1 MDIVIL
7 LVGFSIGLVLLVKG
21 ADEMVSSAVQIAL
34 KFKLPSSIIGAT
46 FIGFGT
52 SAPELF
58 ASTGAALKGDLDL
71 GIGNIVGSNI
81 ANSLLVVAVLY
92 LALPKDFSQKI
103 KLNQISPVWMAIL
116 TTVFVS
122 TYVLTNEFPFL
133 LGAVLLILVIYV
145 IYKMISTE
153 SVDEGE
159 LLGEE
164 KNYIWLRGG
173 LSLLATLY
181 GSQLVVDNAV
191 AIAELFGVSSLIIGS
206 TIIAIGTSL
215 PEVAGTISAAK
226 MRKPDIVFGNIF
238 GSNLFNI
245 GLVGATAIMISPGE
259 ISSVID
265 YQLFIMYFVSFIV
278 IFLSRNLKQLLCLLP
293 HLQLVSNNL
302 VFGFLY
308 PLFGKPCHIRHL
320 LGI

>member
-1 MDIVIL
+1 MDIIIL

-133 LGAVLLILVIYV
+133 LGAVLLILVIFV

-265 YQLFIMYFVSFIV
+265 YQLFIMYFVSFVV
-278 IFLSRNLKQLLCLLP
+278 IFLSRNVIKRN
-293 HLQLVSNNL
+293 S
-302 VFGFLY
+302 
-308 PLFGKPCHIRHL
+308 L
-320 LGI
+320 LGYLFIVAYILFLISLF

>member
-21 ADEMVSSAVQIAL
+21 ADEMVGSAVQIAI
-34 KFKLPSSIIGAT
+34 KFKLPSSIVGAT

-103 KLNQISPVWMAIL
+103 ELNQISPVWMVIL

-122 TYVLTNEFPFL
+122 TYVLTNKFPFL
-133 LGAVLLILVIYV
+133 LGAVLLILVTYV
-145 IYKMISTE
+145 TYKMISTE

-159 LLGEE
+159 LLGEV
-164 KNYIWLRGG
+164 KNYIWVRGG

-259 ISSVID
+259 ISSLID

-278 IFLSRNLKQLLCLLP
+278 IFLSRNVIKRNS
-293 HLQLVSNNL
+293 LVGYL
-302 VFGFLY
+302 FIIVYILFLIS
-308 PLFGKPCHIRHL
+308 LF
-320 LGI
+320 

>member
-191 AIAELFGVSSLIIGS
+191 AIAELFEVSSLIIGS

-245 GLVGATAIMISPGE
+245 GLVGATAIMISPGD

-278 IFLSRNLKQLLCLLP
+278 IFLSRNVIKRNS
-293 HLQLVSNNL
+293 LVGYL
-302 VFGFLY
+302 FIVAYILFLIS
-308 PLFGKPCHIRHL
+308 LF
-320 LGI
+320 

>member
-1 MDIVIL
+1 MDIIIL

-122 TYVLTNEFPFL
+122 TYVINNEFPFL

-265 YQLFIMYFVSFIV
+265 YQLFIMYFVSFVV
-278 IFLSRNLKQLLCLLP
+278 IFLSRNLIKRNSLLGYLFIVAYILF
-293 HLQLVSNNL
+293 LVS
-302 VFGFLY
+302 
-308 PLFGKPCHIRHL
+308 LF
-320 LGI
+320 

>member
-226 MRKPDIVFGNIF
+226 IRKPDIVFGNIF

-245 GLVGATAIMISPGE
+245 GLVGATAIIISPGE

-278 IFLSRNLKQLLCLLP
+278 IFLSRNVIKRNPLLGYLFIVAYILF
-293 HLQLVSNNL
+293 LVS
-302 VFGFLY
+302 
-308 PLFGKPCHIRHL
+308 LF
-320 LGI
+320 

>member
-103 KLNQISPVWMAIL
+103 KLNQISPVWMAIFS
-116 TTVFVS
+116 TIFVS

-159 LLGEE
+159 FLGEE

-226 MRKPDIVFGNIF
+226 IRKPDIVFGNIF

-278 IFLSRNLKQLLCLLP
+278 IFLSRNVIKRNSLLGYLFIVAYILF
-293 HLQLVSNNL
+293 LVS
-302 VFGFLY
+302 
-308 PLFGKPCHIRHL
+308 LF
-320 LGI
+320 

>member
-122 TYVLTNEFPFL
+122 TYVFTNEFPFL

-265 YQLFIMYFVSFIV
+265 YQLFIMYFVSFIA
-278 IFLSRNLKQLLCLLP
+278 IFLSRNVIKRN
-293 HLQLVSNNL
+293 S
-302 VFGFLY
+302 
-308 PLFGKPCHIRHL
+308 L
-320 LGI
+320 LGYLFIVAYILFLFSLF

>member
-122 TYVLTNEFPFL
+122 TYVFTNEFPFL

-265 YQLFIMYFVSFIV
+265 YQLFIMYFVTFIV
-278 IFLSRNLKQLLCLLP
+278 IFLSRNVIKRNSLLGYLFIIAYVLF
-293 HLQLVSNNL
+293 LVS
-302 VFGFLY
+302 
-308 PLFGKPCHIRHL
+308 LF
-320 LGI
+320 

>member
-103 KLNQISPVWMAIL
+103 KLNQISPVWMAIFS
-116 TTVFVS
+116 TIFVS

-145 IYKMISTE
+145 IYKMISTD

-215 PEVAGTISAAK
+215 PEIAGTISAAK
-226 MRKPDIVFGNIF
+226 IRKPDIVFGNIF

-259 ISSVID
+259 IGSVID

-278 IFLSRNLKQLLCLLP
+278 IFLSRNVIKRNPLLGYLFIVAYILF
-293 HLQLVSNNL
+293 LVS
-302 VFGFLY
+302 
-308 PLFGKPCHIRHL
+308 LF
-320 LGI
+320 

>member
-21 ADEMVSSAVQIAL
+21 ADEMVGSAVQIAL
-34 KFKLPSSIIGAT
+34 KFKLPSSIVGAT

-103 KLNQISPVWMAIL
+103 ELNQISPVWMAIL

-133 LGAVLLILVIYV
+133 LGAALLILVTYV
-145 IYKMISTE
+145 TYKMISTE

-191 AIAELFGVSSLIIGS
+191 EIAELFGVSSLIIGS

-215 PEVAGTISAAK
+215 PEVAGTVSAAK

-278 IFLSRNLKQLLCLLP
+278 IFLSRNVIKRNT
-293 HLQLVSNNL
+293 LVGYL
-302 VFGFLY
+302 FIIVYILFLIS
-308 PLFGKPCHIRHL
+308 LF
-320 LGI
+320 

>member
-1 MDIVIL
+1 MDIAIL

-92 LALPKDFSQKI
+92 LALPKDFSQKV

-122 TYVLTNEFPFL
+122 TYVLTNGFPFL
-133 LGAVLLILVIYV
+133 LGSVLLILVIYV

-278 IFLSRNLKQLLCLLP
+278 IFLSRNVIKRNSLLGYLFIVAYILF
-293 HLQLVSNNL
+293 LVS
-302 VFGFLY
+302 
-308 PLFGKPCHIRHL
+308 LF
-320 LGI
+320 

>member
-159 LLGEE
+159 LFGEE

-226 MRKPDIVFGNIF
+226 MRKPDIVYGNIF

-278 IFLSRNLKQLLCLLP
+278 IFLSRNVIRRNSLLGYLFIVAYILF
-293 HLQLVSNNL
+293 LVS
-302 VFGFLY
+302 
-308 PLFGKPCHIRHL
+308 LF
-320 LGI
+320 

>member
-1 MDIVIL
+1 MDIIIL

-92 LALPKDFSQKI
+92 LALPKDFSQKV

-133 LGAVLLILVIYV
+133 LGAVLLILVIFV

-245 GLVGATAIMISPGE
+245 GLVGASAIMISPGE

-278 IFLSRNLKQLLCLLP
+278 IFLSRNLIKRNTLLGYLFIVAYVLF
-293 HLQLVSNNL
+293 LVS
-302 VFGFLY
+302 
-308 PLFGKPCHIRHL
+308 LF
-320 LGI
+320 

>member
-92 LALPKDFSQKI
+92 LALPKNFSQKI

-265 YQLFIMYFVSFIV
+265 YQLFIMYFVSFIA
-278 IFLSRNLKQLLCLLP
+278 IFLSRNVIKRN
-293 HLQLVSNNL
+293 S
-302 VFGFLY
+302 
-308 PLFGKPCHIRHL
+308 L
-320 LGI
+320 LGYLFIVAYILFLFSLF

>member
-1 MDIVIL
+1 
-7 LVGFSIGLVLLVKG
+7 
-21 ADEMVSSAVQIAL
+21 MVSSAVQIAL

-103 KLNQISPVWMAIL
+103 KLNQISPVWMAIFS
-116 TTVFVS
+116 TIFVS

-215 PEVAGTISAAK
+215 PEIAGTISAAK
-226 MRKPDIVFGNIF
+226 IRKPDIVFGNIF

-259 ISSVID
+259 IGSVID
-265 YQLFIMYFVSFIV
+265 YQLFIMYFVSFVV
-278 IFLSRNLKQLLCLLP
+278 IFLSRNVIKRNSLLGYLFIVAYILF
-293 HLQLVSNNL
+293 LVS
-302 VFGFLY
+302 
-308 PLFGKPCHIRHL
+308 LF
-320 LGI
+320 

>member
-259 ISSVID
+259 IGSVID

-278 IFLSRNLKQLLCLLP
+278 IFLSRNVIKRNPLLGYLFIVAYILF
-293 HLQLVSNNL
+293 LVS
-302 VFGFLY
+302 
-308 PLFGKPCHIRHL
+308 LF
-320 LGI
+320 

>member
-1 MDIVIL
+1 MDIVVL

-191 AIAELFGVSSLIIGS
+191 SIAELFGVSSLIIGS

-278 IFLSRNLKQLLCLLP
+278 IFLSRNLIKRNTLLGYLFIVAYILF
-293 HLQLVSNNL
+293 LVS
-302 VFGFLY
+302 
-308 PLFGKPCHIRHL
+308 LF
-320 LGI
+320 

>member
-245 GLVGATAIMISPGE
+245 GLVGATAIMISPVE

-278 IFLSRNLKQLLCLLP
+278 IFLSRNLIKRNTLLGYLFIVAYVLF
-293 HLQLVSNNL
+293 LVS
-302 VFGFLY
+302 
-308 PLFGKPCHIRHL
+308 LF
-320 LGI
+320 

>member
-278 IFLSRNLKQLLCLLP
+278 IFLSRNVIKRNSLLGYLFFVAYILF
-293 HLQLVSNNL
+293 LVS
-302 VFGFLY
+302 
-308 PLFGKPCHIRHL
+308 LF
-320 LGI
+320 

>member
-122 TYVLTNEFPFL
+122 TYVFTNEFPFL

-153 SVDEGE
+153 SVDEGD

-226 MRKPDIVFGNIF
+226 IRKPDIVFGNIF

-278 IFLSRNLKQLLCLLP
+278 IFLSRNVIKRNPLLGYLFIVAYILF
-293 HLQLVSNNL
+293 LVS
-302 VFGFLY
+302 
-308 PLFGKPCHIRHL
+308 LF
-320 LGI
+320 

>member
-92 LALPKDFSQKI
+92 LALPKDFSKKI

-116 TTVFVS
+116 TTIFVS

-191 AIAELFGVSSLIIGS
+191 AIAELFEVSSLIIGS

-245 GLVGATAIMISPGE
+245 GLVGATAIMISPVSYTHLTLPT
-259 ISSVID
+259 IYSV
-265 YQLFIMYFVSFIV
+265 
-278 IFLSRNLKQLLCLLP
+278 
-293 HLQLVSNNL
+293 
-302 VFGFLY
+302 
-308 PLFGKPCHIRHL
+308 
-320 LGI
+320 

>member
-103 KLNQISPVWMAIL
+103 KLNQISPVWMAIFS
-116 TTVFVS
+116 TIFVS

-215 PEVAGTISAAK
+215 PEIAGTISAAK
-226 MRKPDIVFGNIF
+226 IRKPDIVFGNIF

-259 ISSVID
+259 IGSVID
-265 YQLFIMYFVSFIV
+265 YQLFIMYFVSFVV
-278 IFLSRNLKQLLCLLP
+278 IFLSRNVIKRNSLLGYLFIVAYILF
-293 HLQLVSNNL
+293 LVS
-302 VFGFLY
+302 
-308 PLFGKPCHIRHL
+308 LF
-320 LGI
+320 

>member
-1 MDIVIL
+1 MDIVVL

-278 IFLSRNLKQLLCLLP
+278 IFLSRNLIKRNTLLGYLFIVAYVLF
-293 HLQLVSNNL
+293 LVS
-302 VFGFLY
+302 
-308 PLFGKPCHIRHL
+308 LF
-320 LGI
+320 

>member
-159 LLGEE
+159 LFGEE

-278 IFLSRNLKQLLCLLP
+278 IFLSRNLIKRNTLLGYLFIIAYILF
-293 HLQLVSNNL
+293 LVS
-302 VFGFLY
+302 
-308 PLFGKPCHIRHL
+308 LF
-320 LGI
+320 

>member
-7 LVGFSIGLVLLVKG
+7 LVGFLIGLVLLVKG

-133 LGAVLLILVIYV
+133 LGAALLILVIYV

-215 PEVAGTISAAK
+215 PEVAGTVSAAK

-278 IFLSRNLKQLLCLLP
+278 IFLSRNVIKRNT
-293 HLQLVSNNL
+293 LVGYL
-302 VFGFLY
+302 FIIVYILFLIS
-308 PLFGKPCHIRHL
+308 LF
-320 LGI
+320 

>member
-1 MDIVIL
+1 MEIVIL
-7 LVGFSIGLVLLVKG
+7 FVGFSIGLVLLVKG

-259 ISSVID
+259 IGSVID

-278 IFLSRNLKQLLCLLP
+278 IFLSRNVIKRNPLLGYLFIVAYILF
-293 HLQLVSNNL
+293 LVS
-302 VFGFLY
+302 
-308 PLFGKPCHIRHL
+308 LF
-320 LGI
+320 

>member
-1 MDIVIL
+1 MDIIIL

-92 LALPKDFSQKI
+92 LALPKDFSQKV

-226 MRKPDIVFGNIF
+226 MRKPDIVYGNIF

-265 YQLFIMYFVSFIV
+265 YQLFIMYFVSFVV
-278 IFLSRNLKQLLCLLP
+278 IFLSRNLIKRNSLLGYLFIVAYILF
-293 HLQLVSNNL
+293 LVS
-302 VFGFLY
+302 
-308 PLFGKPCHIRHL
+308 LF
-320 LGI
+320 

>member
-153 SVDEGE
+153 CVDEGE

-278 IFLSRNLKQLLCLLP
+278 IFLSRNVIKRN
-293 HLQLVSNNL
+293 S
-302 VFGFLY
+302 
-308 PLFGKPCHIRHL
+308 L
-320 LGI
+320 LGYLFIVAYILFLFSLF

>member
-122 TYVLTNEFPFL
+122 TYVFTNEFPFL

-226 MRKPDIVFGNIF
+226 MRKPDIV
-238 GSNLFNI
+238 
-245 GLVGATAIMISPGE
+245 
-259 ISSVID
+259 
-265 YQLFIMYFVSFIV
+265 
-278 IFLSRNLKQLLCLLP
+278 LSLI
-293 HLQLVSNNL
+293 
-302 VFGFLY
+302 
-308 PLFGKPCHIRHL
+308 HI
-320 LGI
+320 

>member
-1 MDIVIL
+1 MDIIIL
-7 LVGFSIGLVLLVKG
+7 LFGFSIGLVLLVKG

-34 KFKLPSSIIGAT
+34 KFKLPSSIVGAT

-92 LALPKDFSQKI
+92 IALPKDFSRNI
-103 KLNQISPVWMAIL
+103 NLNQISPIWMAVL

-122 TYVLTNEFPFL
+122 TYVLTDKFPFL
-133 LGAVLLILVIYV
+133 LGVALLVLVIYV

-153 SVDEGE
+153 SVDEEDLMEAG
-159 LLGEE
+159 
-164 KNYIWLRGG
+164 KKYIWLRGG
-173 LSLLATLY
+173 LSLVATLY

-191 AIAELFGVSSLIIGS
+191 EIASIFGVSSLVIGS

-215 PEVAGTISAAK
+215 PEVAGTVSAAR

-245 GLVGATAIMISPGE
+245 GLVGGAAIMISPGE

-265 YQLFIMYFVSFIV
+265 YQLFIMYFVSFVV
-278 IFLSRNLKQLLCLLP
+278 IFLSRNTIKRNTILGYIFIAAYVL
-293 HLQLVSNNL
+293 
-302 VFGFLY
+302 FLFS
-308 PLFGKPCHIRHL
+308 LF
-320 LGI
+320 

>member
-1 MDIVIL
+1 MEIVIL

-245 GLVGATAIMISPGE
+245 GLVGATAIMLSPGE

-278 IFLSRNLKQLLCLLP
+278 IFLSRNLIKRNTLLGYLFIVAYVLF
-293 HLQLVSNNL
+293 LVS
-302 VFGFLY
+302 
-308 PLFGKPCHIRHL
+308 LF
-320 LGI
+320 

>member
-1 MDIVIL
+1 MDIIIL

-34 KFKLPSSIIGAT
+34 IFKLPSSIIGAT

-133 LGAVLLILVIYV
+133 LGTVLVILVIYV

-153 SVDEGE
+153 SVDEEE

-191 AIAELFGVSSLIIGS
+191 AIAGLFGVSSLIIGS

-259 ISSVID
+259 ISSLID
-265 YQLFIMYFVSFIV
+265 YQLFIMYFVSFIA
-278 IFLSRNLKQLLCLLP
+278 IFLSRNVIKRNSLL
-293 HLQLVSNNL
+293 
-302 VFGFLY
+302 GFLFIVAY
-308 PLFGKPCHIRHL
+308 ILFL
-320 LGI
+320 FSLF

>member
-21 ADEMVSSAVQIAL
+21 ADEMVRSAVQIAL

-81 ANSLLVVAVLY
+81 ANCLLVVAVLY
-92 LALPKDFSQKI
+92 LALPKDFSQNI

-122 TYVLTNEFPFL
+122 TYVLTDEFPFL

-153 SVDEGE
+153 SVDEGD

-164 KNYIWLRGG
+164 KNYIWVRGG

-278 IFLSRNLKQLLCLLP
+278 IFLSRNVIKRNSLLGYLFIVAYILF
-293 HLQLVSNNL
+293 LVS
-302 VFGFLY
+302 
-308 PLFGKPCHIRHL
+308 LF
-320 LGI
+320 

>member
-265 YQLFIMYFVSFIV
+265 YQLFIMYFVSFIA
-278 IFLSRNLKQLLCLLP
+278 IFLSRSVIKRN
-293 HLQLVSNNL
+293 S
-302 VFGFLY
+302 
-308 PLFGKPCHIRHL
+308 L
-320 LGI
+320 LGYLFIVAYILFLFSLF

>member
-1 MDIVIL
+1 MDIIIL

-92 LALPKDFSQKI
+92 LALPKDFSQKV

-122 TYVLTNEFPFL
+122 TYVITNEFPFL

-278 IFLSRNLKQLLCLLP
+278 IFLSRNVIKRNSQLGYLFIVAYILF
-293 HLQLVSNNL
+293 LVS
-302 VFGFLY
+302 
-308 PLFGKPCHIRHL
+308 LF
-320 LGI
+320 

>member
-1 MDIVIL
+1 MDIIIL
-7 LVGFSIGLVLLVKG
+7 LFGFSIGLVLLVKG

-34 KFKLPSSIIGAT
+34 KFKLPSSIVGAT

-81 ANSLLVVAVLY
+81 ANSLLVIAVLY
-92 LALPKDFSQKI
+92 IALPKDFSRNI
-103 KLNQISPVWMAIL
+103 NLNQISPIWMAVL

-122 TYVLTNEFPFL
+122 TYVLTDKFPFL
-133 LGAVLLILVIYV
+133 LGVALLVLVIYV

-153 SVDEGE
+153 SVDEEDLMEAG
-159 LLGEE
+159 
-164 KNYIWLRGG
+164 KKYIWLRGG
-173 LSLLATLY
+173 LSLVATLY

-191 AIAELFGVSSLIIGS
+191 EIASIFGVSSLVIGS

-215 PEVAGTISAAK
+215 PEVAGTVSAAR

-245 GLVGATAIMISPGE
+245 GLVGGAAIMISPGE

-265 YQLFIMYFVSFIV
+265 YQLFIMYFVSFVV
-278 IFLSRNLKQLLCLLP
+278 IFLSRNTIKRNTILGYIFIAAYVLF
-293 HLQLVSNNL
+293 LVS
-302 VFGFLY
+302 
-308 PLFGKPCHIRHL
+308 LF
-320 LGI
+320 

>member
-226 MRKPDIVFGNIF
+226 MRKPAIVYGNIF

-278 IFLSRNLKQLLCLLP
+278 IFLSRNLIKRNTLLGYLFIFAYILF
-293 HLQLVSNNL
+293 LVS
-302 VFGFLY
+302 
-308 PLFGKPCHIRHL
+308 LF
-320 LGI
+320 